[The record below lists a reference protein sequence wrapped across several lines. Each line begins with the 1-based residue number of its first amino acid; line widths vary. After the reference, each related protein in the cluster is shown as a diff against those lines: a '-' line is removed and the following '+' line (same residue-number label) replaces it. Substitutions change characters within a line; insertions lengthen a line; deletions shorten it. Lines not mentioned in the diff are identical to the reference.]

1 MFIFSADAAVSV
13 CICVSVS
20 TCTHTHAKWRSNRS
34 DQQLGQRHCVPASR
48 RSHRTMGLFLWCN
61 WSIRQNKGRAC
72 CSACASSIMHK
83 RCTDRILL
91 VKHDT
96 CKSPALSLVW
106 HCSVRGRYVAI
117 TAPRRPS
124 DFVIIA
130 FKFVLWGFD
139 PIGLLYWNWTVRTR
153 KYMKWYS
160 EFTAGQTP
168 LMAKPHRKT
177 VIENKALYG
186 FTEKWVI
193 PL

>member
-1 MFIFSADAAVSV
+1 MRVCVSV
-13 CICVSVS
+13 CVHIYMAGQLSEEATGLINSSPSGTVS
-20 TCTHTHAKWRSNRS
+20 
-34 DQQLGQRHCVPASR
+34 Q

-96 CKSPALSLVW
+96 CKSPVPSLVW
-106 HCSVRGRYVAI
+106 HCTVGVVMW
-117 TAPRRPS
+117 PLWFQRPS
-124 DFVIIA
+124 DFVIIVS
-130 FKFVLWGFD
+130 KSVLWGLIQQGAVLKLNFED
-139 PIGLLYWNWTVRTR
+139 KEVHEMVQWISCWPDTVN
-153 KYMKWYS
+153 
-160 EFTAGQTP
+160 GQTTQ
-168 LMAKPHRKT
+168 KNC

-193 PL
+193 PLWNTAVNDK